1 MESRSTRVLIVAGE
15 ASGDLHGG
23 GLVRAFRQQVPDLEF
38 EGIGGRHMQEAGV
51 KLLSGIEG
59 LGAIGFFEIF
69 NTLFRHITLYFDLR
83 KRLARGDY
91 RAAILINYP
100 AFNLLLAGLC
110 KRFRCPA
117 LFYIGPQI
125 WASRPGRIHRIR
137 RNVSKMYVV
146 LPFEEA
152 LYREAGVPVA
162 FLGHPF
168 VDLVKPRQTVEQ
180 TRTEFKLKPG
190 VPVVGLFPGSRKSEI
205 GFLLDDMFKAAALI
219 EKELGEC
226 RFLLPVADTLKRED
240 IEKKAARYPVKID
253 VLPAR
258 NYEVMQVSDF
268 LILCSGSATLEAALF
283 ECPQVI
289 VYRVN
294 ALSYAL
300 LGWLVKIRWFGLVNI
315 VAEEEV
321 ATELLNDQ
329 VTPER
334 IAGEALAVLTDR
346 EKSAAVRSRMHRVH
360 ESLGQPGVVNR
371 VAADMAHEMGLA
383 PSNET
388 SAR

>member
-1 MESRSTRVLIVAGE
+1 MQTRPQRVLIVAGE

-23 GLVRAFRQQVPDLEF
+23 GLVQAFKAKYPDLEF
-38 EGIGGRHMQEAGV
+38 EGVGGNIMQRAGV
-51 KLLSGIEG
+51 RLLSGIEG

-69 NTLFRHITLYFDLR
+69 STLFRHIGLYFNLKAR
-83 KRLARGDY
+83 IARGDY
-91 RAAILINYP
+91 RAVILINYP
-100 AFNLLLAGLC
+100 AFNLILASVC
-110 KRFRCPA
+110 RRFNCPS

-125 WASRPGRIHRIR
+125 WASRPGRIHRIK

-146 LPFEEA
+146 LPFEET
-152 LYREAGVPVA
+152 LYQKAGVPVA

-168 VDLVKPRQTVEQ
+168 VDLVQPRQTVEE
-180 TRTEFKLKPG
+180 TRAEFGLKPG
-190 VPVVGLFPGSRKSEI
+190 VPVIGLFPGSRKSEVRY
-205 GFLLDDMFKAAALI
+205 LLEDMLKAAALI
-219 EKELGEC
+219 QQDLGDC
-226 RFLLPVADTLKRED
+226 RFLLPVADTLNREE
-240 IEKKAARYPVKID
+240 IQKQVARFPVPVD
-253 VLPAR
+253 VVPGK

-268 LILCSGSATLEAALF
+268 LILASGSATLEAALF

-300 LGWLVKIRWFGLVNI
+300 LGWLVKIKWFGLVNI

-334 IAGEALAVLTDR
+334 IAQEALGVLKDR
-346 EKSAAVRSRMHRVH
+346 EKSAAIRKRLHRVR
-360 ESLGQPGVVNR
+360 ESLGRPGVVTR
-371 VAADMAHEMGLA
+371 VADDMAHEMGLV
-383 PSNET
+383 PTNET
-388 SAR
+388 TAR